1 MPVMS
6 LDPLLIFLF
15 VRWGNI
21 LKDPI
26 LALGMILS
34 FLSLSCLMLSGA
46 TLLRFVAHQSN
57 LRVDAS
63 LAMGVGFFVAAS
75 LTALWLRTDLL
86 PLNVAAIS
94 AAGACLLLALTGST
108 PLLKRLSS
116 KRAQRPA
123 AESDLTRQTESVGE
137 RVLRILI
144 SIVIVGF
151 FFLIL
156 LNNVYREIFPWDA
169 FTTWMYRAKIWVL
182 SNGVETFSSTTR
194 WLDSGS
200 TEFVLEAAHYPIAVS
215 AIAAFA
221 SVLSGGWSDQAASL
235 PWFFAAVSNSLVL
248 LGLCRCQAPNS
259 RWAPLIACG
268 MLSTTPLLHLQGS
281 LAGYADIWIM
291 GTSGMGLAGLCVWSQ
306 RQNSALLAVSFL
318 LLGLGCL
325 WKLEGWV
332 WLALGLTAFFA
343 YMAAQ
348 RFGTQFW
355 LGIPL
360 ALVAI
365 WAMQPIDLGGWGIW
379 GVTDNAFRFG
389 SLGSVALLPQ
399 NPLWNYVDMTF
410 WRANFLLLM
419 PLYLVVL
426 FLLAICRRPGSG
438 LYLMMAFGIASIHF
452 VIFGLS
458 TYSHF
463 AQIGTTANRFL
474 LQTLPVFIVT
484 ISAASQLMWRQQVLT
499 RTANRPLRGP
509 LTYGLTLVGLAL
521 VGTLPLVILAIESGG
536 SETDHALRY
545 DAAELS
551 PVIGEWVKREQGFQ
565 FTGNNLP
572 VGVARAPL
580 TSPRINLPRY
590 LITDSWMAS
599 PGTVSFYWIN
609 AETTRVH
616 SVPLA
621 VSGASIID
629 MADYADFWQK
639 PVIELGYLVQ
649 PEHFN
654 RTGIHSLTL
663 SPTLFD
669 ATEAIFKHWLTP
681 EPLSHRLINIASGH
695 AEAPVMLQRW
705 LTSAFF
711 CVCLLALGW
720 ATYSPLR
727 KDTLLTSVGA
737 AAGMLWLLGAMTHLN
752 QALSITTPLLLGA
765 PEMTSDS
772 PLAAPHIAT
781 LAEQLRQSPN
791 LVDQPIL
798 AVGTGAAGELH
809 AARLPFMVLPRRA
822 IAMSEALLM
831 TTVNEWRGDLVVLG
845 DDEESRKQLIGRLQ
859 QVSRLKPIDGGKGFV
874 VLSAEG
880 L

>member
-1 MPVMS
+1 
-6 LDPLLIFLF
+6 
-15 VRWGNI
+15 
-21 LKDPI
+21 
-26 LALGMILS
+26 
-34 FLSLSCLMLSGA
+34 MLSGA

-75 LTALWLRTDLL
+75 LTTLWLRADLL
-86 PLNVAAIS
+86 QLDAAAMS

-108 PLLKRLSS
+108 SFLKRFSS
-116 KRAQRPA
+116 KHPQRPVA
-123 AESDLTRQTESVGE
+123 QNDFTRQIESVGE
-137 RVLRILI
+137 RALRNLI
-144 SIVIVGF
+144 GIIIVSF
-151 FFLIL
+151 LFLIL
-156 LNNVYREIFPWDA
+156 LNNVYREIFAWDA
-169 FTTWMYRAKIWVL
+169 FTTWMYRAKVWVL
-182 SNGVETFSSTTR
+182 SNRVETFSSTTQ
-194 WLDSGS
+194 WLESGS
-200 TEFVLEAAHYPIAVS
+200 AHFVLEAAHYPIAVS

-221 SVLSGGWSDQAASL
+221 AVLSGGWSDQAASL
-235 PWFFAAVSNSLVL
+235 PWFFAAASSTLVL
-248 LGLCRCQAPNS
+248 LGLCRCQAPHS

-268 MLSTTPLLHLQGS
+268 MLATTPLLHLQGS

-291 GTSGMGLAGLCVWSQ
+291 GTSGMGLAGLCIWSQ
-306 RQNSALLAVSFL
+306 NRNNALLAVSFL

-332 WLALGLTAFFA
+332 WLSLGLAAFFA
-343 YMAAQ
+343 YLAAQ
-348 RFGTQFW
+348 RFGAQFW

-360 ALVAI
+360 ALAAA

-379 GVTDNAFRFG
+379 GVTGNAFRFG
-389 SLGSVALLPQ
+389 SLGSIALLPQ

-426 FLLAICRRPGSG
+426 FLLAIWRRPGSG
-438 LYLMMAFGIASIHF
+438 LYLMMGFGIASIHF

-458 TYSHF
+458 AYSHF

-484 ISAASQLMWRQQVLT
+484 ISAASQLAWRQPVST
-499 RTANRPLRGP
+499 GTVNRPPHSP
-509 LTYGLTLVGLAL
+509 LTYGLILAGLAL
-521 VGTLPLVILAIESGG
+521 ASTLPMVMLAVDSGG
-536 SETDHALRY
+536 RENDHTLHY

-551 PVIGEWVKREQGFQ
+551 PVVGEWVKGEQGFQ
-565 FTGNNLP
+565 FTGSNLP
-572 VGVARAPL
+572 IGVARAPL
-580 TSPRINLPRY
+580 KSLRITLPRY
-590 LITDSWMAS
+590 LITNSWMAS
-599 PGTVSFYWIN
+599 PRTISFYWIN
-609 AETTRVH
+609 TETTRVH

-621 VSGASIID
+621 VSGSSIID
-629 MADYADFWQK
+629 MADYADFWQH

-649 PEHFN
+649 PAYFN
-654 RTGIHSLTL
+654 ATGVRSLTL
-663 SPTLFD
+663 SPNLFD
-669 ATEAIFKHWLTP
+669 ATEALFRHWLTP

-695 AEAPVMLQRW
+695 EEAPIMLQRW

-711 CVCLLALGW
+711 CVCLIALGW
-720 ATYSPLR
+720 TAYSPL
-727 KDTLLTSVGA
+727 KKETQLTSVGA
-737 AAGMLWLLGAMTHLN
+737 AVGILWFLGAMAHLN
-752 QALSITTPLLLGA
+752 QALAITTPLLFR
-765 PEMTSDS
+765 PSEMTSES

-791 LVDQPIL
+791 LVDPPIL
-798 AVGTGAAGELH
+798 AVGADAAGELH

-831 TTVNEWRGDLVVLG
+831 TTVSEWGGDLVVLG

-859 QVSRLKPIDGGKGFV
+859 QVSRLKPVDGGKGFAL
-874 VLSAEG
+874 LSAED